1 MSSILSSSNSVFNVI
16 YTDNDIYGLCDGD
29 YYFDTR
35 DNRYYIYYN
44 MGTIEIST
52 TLISTSNITSS
63 TYSGVVTPSYL
74 NSYTYYDKESLKTYL
89 KENPE
94 LLDELICDLRKEKI
108 NKLRNK

>member
-1 MSSILSSSNSVFNVI
+1 MSSILSTNNSVFKVV

-35 DNRYYIYYN
+35 DNIYYIYYK
-44 MGTIEIST
+44 MGSIEIST
-52 TLISTSNITSS
+52 TLSSVSNTFSQNYTISSNSIT
-63 TYSGVVTPSYL
+63 
-74 NSYTYYDKESLKTYL
+74 YDREYL
-89 KENPE
+89 KEYLKSNPE